1 MRILSHRRWTLNEW
15 STMFEEIYEIRNLS
29 LSPEKVL
36 HRLIEE
42 TAELVKP
49 VLTLDLKE
57 LRWCLADII
66 AWVCAFANKYKI
78 DLQEI
83 MLKYIEDPP
92 GKMGKL
98 QGLSPGKIIGKSQP
112 ETFEDWQRYLGYIYQ
127 NENRNITPELIIS
140 RLIEDVGITSRSLRT
155 HKESSIIKKNLAGVL
170 AWTIA
175 LANKF
180 QLRMG
185 ETTYRMQIDDIV
197 YEKYPY
203 YCHRCKKRQCRCF
216 KLSTVF
222 ISYTTDTKD
231 EMTQVRTM
239 IENRLNLKV
248 EVFEKFG
255 KAYRRMRMVEAFN
268 RINRSDGAVILLKNR
283 WSENVWA
290 ELIKILEVMDED
302 NVWICAQKAK
312 KKGQDKLQ
320 LMMKDIEHFHRI
332 DYYSRTSEL
341 VSFLEEE
348 IAKRIEELKQLEERL

>member
-1 MRILSHRRWTLNEW
+1 MSHRRWTLNEW
-15 STMFEEIYEIRNLS
+15 STMFKEIYEIRNLS

-66 AWVCAFANKYKI
+66 AWVCAFANKCKI

-83 MLKYIEDPP
+83 MLKYVETPP
-92 GKMGKL
+92 GKMNALGS
-98 QGLSPGKIIGKSQP
+98 LSPDKIIGKSQP
-112 ETFEDWQRYLGYIYQ
+112 ETFEDWQRYLGYIYRS
-127 NENRNITPELIIS
+127 ENQNITPELIIS
-140 RLIEDVGITSRSLRT
+140 KLIEDVGVTSRSLRT
-155 HKESSIIKKNLAGVL
+155 HKDISLIKKNLAGVL

-180 QLRMG
+180 QMRID
-185 ETTYRMQIDDIV
+185 ETTYKMQIDDIV

-203 YCHRCKKRQCRCF
+203 YCHRCKKRECRCF
-216 KLSTVF
+216 KLSIVF
-222 ISYTTDTKD
+222 ISYTTDTKN

-248 EVFEKFG
+248 EVFEKFE

-268 RINRSDGAVILLKNR
+268 VINRSDGAVILLKNR

-290 ELIKILEVMDED
+290 ELVKILEVIDED
-302 NVWICAQKAK
+302 NVWICAQKTK
-312 KKGQDKLQ
+312 KKRQGKLQ
-320 LMMKDIEHFHRI
+320 LMIKDIEHFHRI
-332 DYYSRTSEL
+332 DYYSKTSEL
-341 VSFLEEE
+341 TSFLEEE
-348 IAKRIEELKQLEERL
+348 IMKRIKELKQLEATTT